1 MSVGTLLRRTALTYA
16 AVGIVLALTQAA
28 TARMTAPC
36 QGEISR
42 PLADRGILVTAVSW
56 LPDLVQHVARGEMTV
71 GSFLNGGYECR
82 PVVASLD
89 VSRLDRSTRL
99 LLGEIG
105 GTERT
110 PVGGMG
116 SARVRASDGT
126 GSAAA
131 KIVADAVTAVDTR
144 AALVGTWEPDADLDL
159 PPGSNHVIYLDDG
172 IFINPFRNI
181 ALVGF
186 WDATADSMVMA
197 PAEIRRLDTGDA
209 VPELKEMFGHIAWN
223 TKGTSKV
230 QWSSR
235 DRYIE
240 AGRTEGRR
248 RVKRLHDIRPIH
260 SALIKSLLTG
270 AWRNPRNEEL
280 QFAEDGTY
288 RQGATSGRH
297 SIDGESGALAL
308 GNVPAQAIRWD
319 DRNAFDMAGVRW
331 QRSN

>member
-1 MSVGTLLRRTALTYA
+1 
-16 AVGIVLALTQAA
+16 
-28 TARMTAPC
+28 MTAPC
-36 QGEISR
+36 RGEISR

-56 LPDLVQHVARGEMTV
+56 LPDLVQHVARGEMSIR
-71 GSFLNGGYECR
+71 SFLNGGYECR

-99 LLGEIG
+99 LLGELG
-105 GTERT
+105 GGAAEQT
-110 PVGGMG
+110 PGSGMG
-116 SARVRASDGT
+116 PVNAPSDGT
-126 GSAAA
+126 GSRAA
-131 KIVADAVTAVDTR
+131 KIVADAVAALDTR

-159 PPGSNHVIYLDDG
+159 PPGSNHVMYLDDG

-186 WDATADSMVMA
+186 WDAKADSLIMA
-197 PAEIRRLDTGDA
+197 PSEIRRLDTGEA

-223 TKGTSKV
+223 TRGTSRV

-260 SALIKSLLTG
+260 SALVKSLLTG
-270 AWRNPRNEEL
+270 GWRDPRNDEIR
-280 QFAEDGTY
+280 FAEDGTY
-288 RQGATSGRH
+288 LRGATSGRY
-297 SIDGESGALAL
+297 SIDGDSGALAL
-308 GNVPAQAIRWD
+308 GNTPAQAIRWD
-319 DRNAFDMAGVRW
+319 DRSAFVMAGVRW